1 MKRPVVGVDVDGVL
15 ADLLTPA
22 FELLARRYGLVRSM
36 ADMTTWHLDDLLPE
50 ALRVP
55 FWRDLGASGY
65 LHDQL
70 LPYPG
75 AVEGLARL
83 RAAADIFVVTSYLR
97 HAPTWVHERD
107 AWLERHFGVNRQH
120 IVHTGAKHVVR
131 LDALIDDRP
140 ENIHAWQ
147 AAFPEG
153 DGILWAQPYNTVH
166 GARHRTDSWDEA
178 LAIILRRRG

>member
-1 MKRPVVGVDVDGVL
+1 MHRPTVGVDVDGVL

-22 FELLARRYGLVRSM
+22 FALLSERFGL
-36 ADMTTWHLDDLLPE
+36 DLTIDHMTTWALDELLPE

-55 FWRDLGASGY
+55 FWKTLGAVGY
-65 LHDQL
+65 LHDRLQ
-70 LPYPG
+70 PYPG
-75 AVEGLARL
+75 AVEGFARL
-83 RAAADIFVVTSYLR
+83 RAAADVYVVTSYLR

-107 AWLERHFGVNRQH
+107 AWLERHFGVDRRH
-120 IVHTGAKHVVR
+120 IVHTGAKHMVR

-147 AAFPEG
+147 DAFPQG

-166 GARHRTDSWDEA
+166 RARHRTADWDAA
-178 LAIILRRRG
+178 LGIIHRA